1 MVNAISKVIG
11 IAILGA
17 ILIGFFGFFVW
28 AGREVIP
35 DAGWGPSACV
45 AGIAAVACAFA
56 CVWGI
61 GVVVQGP

>member
-1 MVNAISKVIG
+1 MNAINKVIG

-28 AGREVIP
+28 AGREVTR
-35 DAGWGPSACV
+35 DADGDRRRAV
-45 AGIAAVACAFA
+45 VGIAAVACGFA